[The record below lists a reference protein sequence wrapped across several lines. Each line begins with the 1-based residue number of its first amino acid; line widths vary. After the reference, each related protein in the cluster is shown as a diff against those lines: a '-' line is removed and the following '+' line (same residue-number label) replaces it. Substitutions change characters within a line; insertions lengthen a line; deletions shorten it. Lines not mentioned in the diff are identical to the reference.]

1 MKKSHVGGGG
11 CGQVSSK
18 YEASLKKDKSIV
30 ITPQYQD
37 QYVIP
42 TKLNSIGYYVH
53 FSGKIFSTEDNF
65 NSATRTRDPN

>member
-30 ITPQYQD
+30 ITPQYLD
-37 QYVIP
+37 QYIMP
-42 TKLNSIGYYVH
+42 TNLNSIG
-53 FSGKIFSTEDNF
+53 N
-65 NSATRTRDPN
+65 